1 MLESRGSCTEQI
13 YQFGFLALFFQK
25 KGGARA
31 SEGLPTHMQERISP
45 RWWRTK
51 DGLKGN
57 IEETSGEEGTQSRLK
72 VKRRKQTLKTGRLLK
87 PFRDLLYEGRIF
99 VGGMPFYS
107 VYRDV
112 TGLYVRECTL
122 RVMRQDQ
129 SNTSRCEC
137 LPQLLLKKYPLVVP
151 SQKTG
156 FSNCYIAQDHTFTMP
171 SKGPPNDTLS
181 KTLLR
186 AINHLTED
194 KRTKWPKMLIKSER
208 NLYLSMENIIF
219 HPQLKGSKVP

>member
-151 SQKTG
+151 SQKQG
-156 FSNCYIAQDHTFTMP
+156 FPIAISHRTILLQCHQRGHQMIHFRKHFWGQ
-171 SKGPPNDTLS
+171 SIIWQKIKEQND
-181 KTLLR
+181 
-186 AINHLTED
+186 
-194 KRTKWPKMLIKSER
+194 
-208 NLYLSMENIIF
+208 
-219 HPQLKGSKVP
+219 LKC